1 MTIRLSCG
9 LLALLLIPF
18 QGSGDPNECPAL
30 PAGECAGT
38 PTHPLPGKIELLM
51 AEGTPSSGNCGVRP
65 WRQCLWQFRV
75 RATDC
80 RPEVAKVRF
89 VFMGPRGLES
99 SEAPVV
105 DSSATLGPFAIQVRS
120 GTRNSGPGIFFLD
133 SAGKRLGGC
142 NVPFTC
148 RMCAQVHPVSYRE
161 EEKNPAEAPKPPVS
175 SIPRNETP
183 SLTPERIQSLA
194 KLAAGLTESVRRRYD
209 AFRDDFQVLEN
220 ELSTTGGWV
229 LFGPFTREDF
239 PEITNGHQGMI
250 LAQGLATANVY
261 PPLYFESLGDP
272 ERKELFEKL
281 VLSERNPSLAVTVKP
296 QFHLVRLTN
305 WDARL
310 FPKDLVEPVRKLWRD
325 ALVQAVLLREQRDVR
340 EAALLAAARKEG
352 VAFPW
357 NKEDAF
363 PALAALDKKLL
374 RNRQDYLGNLERLFR
389 EHGLTKAR

>member
-18 QGSGDPNECPAL
+18 QGTSDPSECPAL
-30 PAGECAGT
+30 PPGKCAGT
-38 PTHPLPGKIELLM
+38 ATRPLPGRIELLR
-51 AEGTPSSGNCGVRP
+51 AEGTPDSGNCAVRP
-65 WRQCLWQFRV
+65 WRKCLWQFRI

-133 SAGKRLGGC
+133 SAGKHLGGC

-148 RMCAQVHPVSYRE
+148 RMCAQVHPFSHPG
-161 EEKNPAEAPKPPVS
+161 EEKNPAEAPE
-175 SIPRNETP
+175 PRPGPP
-183 SLTPERIQSLA
+183 SLTPAAIQSLA
-194 KLAAGLTESVRRRYD
+194 KLAAGLTDSVRKRYG
-209 AFRDDFQVLEN
+209 AFRDDFQVLDS

-250 LAQGLATANVY
+250 LAHGLATANVY

-272 ERKELFEKL
+272 ERKELLEKL

-340 EAALLAAARKEG
+340 EAALLEAARKEG

-357 NKEDAF
+357 NEEDAF

-389 EHGLTKAR
+389 KHGLTKDR